1 MSFHKVMAVTTYI
14 VVSGDADPI
23 VEVAKQRLK
32 DAFAHPA
39 SNQQASRR
47 TSDSFF
53 LHGVIAQESFLQ
65 SKGVI
70 TKLRH
75 RLYDQLDVVD
85 DDKNAEKGKTELALD
100 RDALRGITKNLHMIS
115 QDADVLVSST
125 EMGTMVV
132 ERMAT
137 AHAYLK
143 TTSEISSRQGHN
155 QVDDMLEHLM
165 HSLQSRKRWILGY
178 KSRKDIAMNLVFN
191 LVTQQDS
198 ETNTSIARAT
208 RADSSAMK
216 IIAALTMIFLP
227 ATAVSGFFGMVFFDN
242 QNGEVVVTTDWWL
255 FIATTIPITI
265 ILIMIWRIWLSWTE
279 LIEGPQIVRRLAIR
293 AWSAVKSKM
302 TSMSFAGFG
311 DTPSSIPV
319 KETDDI
325 V

>member
-1 MSFHKVMAVTTYI
+1 MIVPEFICQHPRWNIHTKLQPCSIYMSFHKAMAVTTYI
-14 VVSGDADPI
+14 VVSGDADPV

-39 SNQQASRR
+39 STQQASRR

-178 KSRKDIAMNLVFN
+178 KSRKDIAMNLA
-191 LVTQQDS
+191 S
-198 ETNTSIARAT
+198 HPRS
-208 RADSSAMK
+208 
-216 IIAALTMIFLP
+216 P
-227 ATAVSGFFGMVFFDN
+227 CAVS
-242 QNGEVVVTTDWWL
+242 
-255 FIATTIPITI
+255 
-265 ILIMIWRIWLSWTE
+265 
-279 LIEGPQIVRRLAIR
+279 
-293 AWSAVKSKM
+293 
-302 TSMSFAGFG
+302 
-311 DTPSSIPV
+311 
-319 KETDDI
+319 
-325 V
+325 